1 MIHLARNL
9 AVELG
14 PRHILVNSIAP
25 GFFPTRMANGLM
37 ELYGGQ
43 EKMAAEVPDQRLGEP
58 DDIAGTIVYLCSRAA
73 SHVNGANIT
82 IDGGSVWG
90 RIKL

>member
-1 MIHLARNL
+1 VIHLARNL

-14 PRHILVNSIAP
+14 PRSILVNSISP
-25 GFFPTRMANGLM
+25 GFFPTKMANGLM
-37 ELYGGQ
+37 ELSGGR
-43 EKMAAEVPDQRLGEP
+43 EKMAAEVPDRRLGEP
-58 DDIAGTIVYLCSRAA
+58 DDIAGTVVYLASRAA
-73 SHVNGANIT
+73 GHVNGANLT